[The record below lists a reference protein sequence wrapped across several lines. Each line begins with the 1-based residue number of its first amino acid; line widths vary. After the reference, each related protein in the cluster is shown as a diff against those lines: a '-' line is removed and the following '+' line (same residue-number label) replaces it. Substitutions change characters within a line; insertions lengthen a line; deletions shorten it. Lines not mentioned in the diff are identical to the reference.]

1 MWRTK
6 KEAVRTVF
14 NPRNYIRPGL
24 NEDDITEIKEAFDA
38 LDSMK
43 AGKVEPQQLIDLME
57 SAGFDLSKQL
67 VISRL
72 MTATA
77 ETDYELS
84 FDDFID
90 KLSIKDTLTRENLER
105 IFDMFDVDKDG
116 EITRDG
122 LVKILTEIG
131 VELSDAEIE
140 RMIKVADSN
149 NDGRVSVD
157 DFYSVITRRIYA

>member
-90 KLSIKDTLTRENLER
+90 KLSIKDTVTRENLER

-116 EITRDG
+116 EITREG
-122 LVKILTEIG
+122 LGKILSEIG
-131 VELSDAEIE
+131 VELSAAEIE

-157 DFYSVITRRIYA
+157 DFYSIITRRIYA